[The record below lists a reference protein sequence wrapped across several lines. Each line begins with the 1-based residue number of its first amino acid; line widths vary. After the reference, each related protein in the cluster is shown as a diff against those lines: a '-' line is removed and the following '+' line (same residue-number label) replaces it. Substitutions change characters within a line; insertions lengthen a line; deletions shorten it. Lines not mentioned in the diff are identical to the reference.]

1 MTDHAAARA
10 SSDHEV
16 TSTPIA
22 IEVVP
27 IEGDGAVLAV
37 AGEVDLLTAD
47 LLSEAL
53 AAEVARH
60 ALVVVDLTA
69 VEFLSSSGLAALA
82 LAHRAA
88 VEAGRELRLVAGNRI
103 TLRPIQV
110 TGMADQIAVFAT
122 VAHAVAGAGAVGSSS
137 EHG

>member
-1 MTDHAAARA
+1 MTDHAPTRA

-16 TSTPIA
+16 TATPIA

-27 IEGDGAVLAV
+27 IEGGGAVLVV
-37 AGEVDLLTAD
+37 AGKVDLLTAD

-53 AAEVARH
+53 ATEAARH

-88 VEAGRELRLVAGNRI
+88 VEAGRELRLVAGSRV
-103 TLRPIQV
+103 TLRPIQI
-110 TGMADQIAVFAT
+110 TGLADQIAVFAT
-122 VAHAVAGAGAVGSSS
+122 VPHAVAGVDAVGSSS